1 VAFTQSGQLV
11 ISQHV
16 VPGFV
21 EKHGIEGGRGKTER
35 LGPGGQEAE
44 MPAALAVLGIPRA
57 TGVGADADG
66 YAGLPREACCLLA
79 PTASRIQG

>member
-1 VAFTQSGQLV
+1 MAFTQSAELV

-21 EKHGIEGGRGKTER
+21 EKHSIEGRRGKTER
-35 LGPGGQEAE
+35 LGPGGQEGE
-44 MPAALAVLGIPRA
+44 MPAALAVQGFPHV

-66 YAGLPREACCLLA
+66 FAGLSREALCLRA